1 MKTEEMANDEGKK
14 WTFIS
19 GPGKCKSLGGFK
31 VWGEKKKKGCVECSV
46 KKTVRNPTAIFYFGE
61 PLWG

>member
-1 MKTEEMANDEGKK
+1 MMKE
-14 WTFIS
+14 
-19 GPGKCKSLGGFK
+19 KSELLFLDLGNAK
-31 VWGEKKKKGCVECSV
+31 VWGVLKCEGKKKKKGCVECSV